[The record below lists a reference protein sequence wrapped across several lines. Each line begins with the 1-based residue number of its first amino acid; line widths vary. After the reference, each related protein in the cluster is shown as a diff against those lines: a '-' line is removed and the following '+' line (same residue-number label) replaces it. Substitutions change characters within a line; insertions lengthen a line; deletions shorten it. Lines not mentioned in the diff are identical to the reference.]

1 MAPIY
6 SSSSA
11 VSTALL
17 ISVVVSFLMAASA
30 GNFYQDFGITWG
42 DGRAKILDNGEF
54 LTLSLDKTSG
64 SGFQSKNEYLFGKI
78 DMQLKLV
85 PGNSAGTVT
94 AYYLSSQGPTHDE
107 IDFEFLGNLSGDPY
121 ILHTNVFS
129 QGKGNREQQ
138 FYLWFDPTADF
149 HTYSILWNPQRI
161 IFSVDGTPIR
171 EFKNSE
177 SIGVPYLKNQPMRI
191 YSSLWNAD
199 DWATRGGLIKT
210 DWTQAPFTASYRNF
224 NADACIW
231 SSGAS
236 SCSSNTPTSISPST
250 DWYSQE
256 LDSTSQERMKW
267 VQKNY
272 MIYNYCTDTKRFP
285 QGLPPEC
292 TATTTS

>member
-1 MAPIY
+1 MTSY
-6 SSSSA
+6 SSSL
-11 VSTALL
+11 ALMMSIL
-17 ISVVVSFLMAASA
+17 VLRDVSA
-30 GNFYQDFGITWG
+30 GNFYQDFDITWG
-42 DGRAKILDNGEF
+42 DGRAKILDNGDL
-54 LTLSLDKTSG
+54 LTLSLDKASG
-64 SGFQSKNEYLFGKI
+64 SGFQSKNEFLFGKI

-149 HTYSILWNPQRI
+149 HTYSILWNPQSI

-177 SIGVPYLKNQPMRI
+177 SIGVPYPKSQPMRI

-199 DWATRGGLIKT
+199 DWATRGGLVKA
-210 DWTQAPFTASYRNF
+210 DWSQAPFTASYRNF
-224 NADACIW
+224 NANACVW
-231 SSGAS
+231 SSGSS
-236 SCSSNTPTSISPST
+236 SCSSNSPPST
-250 DWYSQE
+250 SSHAWLNEE
-256 LDSTSQERMKW
+256 LDRTGQERLKW

-272 MIYNYCTDTKRFP
+272 MIYNYCTDAKRFP
-285 QGLPPEC
+285 QGFPPEC
-292 TATTTS
+292 TINSTS

>member
-1 MAPIY
+1 MA
-6 SSSSA
+6 SSTTVSVLLLFSS
-11 VSTALL
+11 LL
-17 ISVVVSFLMAASA
+17 LVAFA
-30 GNFYQDFGITWG
+30 GNMDQQFDVTWG
-42 DGRAKILDNGEF
+42 DGRGKMLNNGDL
-54 LTLSLDKTSG
+54 LTLSLDKPSG

-94 AYYLSSQGPTHDE
+94 AYYLSSKGSNWDE

-177 SIGVPYLKNQPMRI
+177 SIGVPFPKNQAMRI

-199 DWATRGGLIKT
+199 DWATRGGLVKT
-210 DWTQAPFTASYRNF
+210 DWSQAPFTAYYRNF
-224 NADACIW
+224 KADACVL
-231 SSGAS
+231 SSGKS
-236 SCSSNTPTSISPST
+236 SCPSSSTSSST
-250 DWYSQE
+250 SSSWLSQE
-256 LDSTSQERMKW
+256 LDTTAQERLRW

-272 MIYNYCTDTKRFP
+272 MIYNYCIDAKRFP
-285 QGLPPEC
+285 QGVPPEC
-292 TATTTS
+292 RTS

>member
-1 MAPIY
+1 MA
-6 SSSSA
+6 SSNP
-11 VSTALL
+11 VSLVL
-17 ISVVVSFLMAASA
+17 VISLVISCFVIAFG
-30 GNFYQDFGITWG
+30 GNFHQDFDITWG
-42 DGRAKILDNGEF
+42 DGRGKILDNGQL
-54 LTLSLDKTSG
+54 LTLSLDKASG

-94 AYYLSSQGPTHDE
+94 AYYLSSQGSTHDE

-129 QGKGNREQQ
+129 QGKGDREQQ

-171 EFKNSE
+171 EFKNAE
-177 SIGVPYLKNQPMRI
+177 SLGVAYPKNQPMRI

-199 DWATRGGLIKT
+199 DWATRGGLVKT
-210 DWTQAPFTASYRNF
+210 DWNEAPFTASYRNF
-224 NADACIW
+224 NANACVSS
-231 SSGAS
+231 SSGSS
-236 SCSSNTPTSISPST
+236 SCTPSSTSSSSNS
-250 DWYSQE
+250 WLNEE
-256 LDSTSQERMKW
+256 LDSTSQERLKW

-272 MIYNYCTDTKRFP
+272 MIYNYCSDSKRFS
-285 QGLPPEC
+285 QGVPPEC
-292 TATTTS
+292 AINTTA